1 MEQTILTA
9 FSAVG
14 FPIVVTFYLWTSCQ
28 KSMDKFTD
36 KLGEAYAMSPWTQGH
51 LEEIIHLVDTYAKQQ
66 YEQGYRTALADAR
79 MAAMRVS
86 FGLEQA
92 LPH

>member
-1 MEQTILTA
+1 ME
-9 FSAVG
+9 
-14 FPIVVTFYLWTSCQ
+14 
-28 KSMDKFTD
+28 MDLQALVRG
-36 KLGEAYAMSPWTQGH
+36 KLGEAYAMSPWTQGR
-51 LEEIIHLVDTYAKQQ
+51 LEEIIHLVDAYAKQQ

-79 MAAMRVS
+79 MAATRVS

>member
-1 MEQTILTA
+1 ME
-9 FSAVG
+9 
-14 FPIVVTFYLWTSCQ
+14 
-28 KSMDKFTD
+28 MDLQALVRG
-36 KLGEAYAMSPWTQGH
+36 KLGEAYAMSPWTQGQ

-66 YEQGYRTALADAR
+66 YEQGYQTALADAR
-79 MAAMRVS
+79 MAAQRVS

>member
-9 FSAVG
+9 VSAVG
-14 FPIVVTFYLWTSCQ
+14 FPIVVTFYLLTSFQ

-36 KLGEAYAMSPWTQGH
+36 KLGEAYAMSPWTQGR
-51 LEEIIHLVDTYAKQQ
+51 LEEIIHLVDAYAKQQ
-66 YEQGYRTALADAR
+66 YEQGYQTALADAR
-79 MAAMRVS
+79 MAALRVS

-92 LPH
+92 LRQ

>member
-1 MEQTILTA
+1 MRNLDAEIR
-9 FSAVG
+9 G
-14 FPIVVTFYLWTSCQ
+14 
-28 KSMDKFTD
+28 
-36 KLGEAYAMSPWTQGH
+36 KLGEAYAMSPWTQGQ

-66 YEQGYRTALADAR
+66 YEQGYQTALADAR
-79 MAAMRVS
+79 MVALRVS

>member
-1 MEQTILTA
+1 MSIKCFWLWPKNRRMLGNGN
-9 FSAVG
+9 G
-14 FPIVVTFYLWTSCQ
+14 FTGRKVKGT
-28 KSMDKFTD
+28 
-36 KLGEAYAMSPWTQGH
+36 MSPWTQGQ
-51 LEEIIHLVDTYAKQQ
+51 LEEIIHLVDAYAKQQ